1 MMGESDEKPLSM
13 VRDAVAKFDN
23 AAILMPGSF
32 HKRSKVSGELRYVVH
47 SASEADPGQRVSRRE
62 RKYCKRIG
70 SSIPHFQYGKELNM
84 DELVKSV
91 ADRVGI
97 SEDQAKK
104 AVDVIVGFLKQRL
117 PGSVSGQLDSLIA
130 GGSTGSATADAAK
143 GLGSKLG
150 L

>member
-1 MMGESDEKPLSM
+1 M
-13 VRDAVAKFDN
+13 
-23 AAILMPGSF
+23 
-32 HKRSKVSGELRYVVH
+32 
-47 SASEADPGQRVSRRE
+47 
-62 RKYCKRIG
+62 
-70 SSIPHFQYGKELNM
+70 NM

-104 AVDVIVGFLKQRL
+104 AVDIVVGFLKQRL
-117 PGSVSGQLDSLIA
+117 PGSVSGQVDSLLA
-130 GGSTGSATADAAK
+130 GGSAADAAK

>member
-1 MMGESDEKPLSM
+1 
-13 VRDAVAKFDN
+13 
-23 AAILMPGSF
+23 
-32 HKRSKVSGELRYVVH
+32 
-47 SASEADPGQRVSRRE
+47 
-62 RKYCKRIG
+62 
-70 SSIPHFQYGKELNM
+70 M

-104 AVDVIVGFLKQRL
+104 AVDIVVGSLKQRL
-117 PGSVSGQLDSLIA
+117 PGSVSGQVDSLLA
-130 GGSTGSATADAAK
+130 GGSAADAAK

>member
-1 MMGESDEKPLSM
+1 
-13 VRDAVAKFDN
+13 
-23 AAILMPGSF
+23 
-32 HKRSKVSGELRYVVH
+32 
-47 SASEADPGQRVSRRE
+47 
-62 RKYCKRIG
+62 
-70 SSIPHFQYGKELNM
+70 M

-104 AVDVIVGFLKQRL
+104 AVDIIVGYLKQRL
-117 PGSVSGQLDSLIA
+117 PDSVSGQVDHLLASGRA
-130 GGSTGSATADAAK
+130 ADAAK